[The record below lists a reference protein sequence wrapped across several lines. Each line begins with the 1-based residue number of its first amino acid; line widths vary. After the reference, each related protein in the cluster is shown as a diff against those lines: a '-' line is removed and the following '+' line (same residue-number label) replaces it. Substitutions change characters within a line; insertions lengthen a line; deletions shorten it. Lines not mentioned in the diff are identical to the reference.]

1 MVICYRMKVLQ
12 MRQLRIKDNNQRNK
26 SEFLEIPNLVK
37 TISNKTLEKLEK
49 EGVFVFPETVHD
61 AEDITRDQMILQS
74 VNDTYRSGNVM
85 GFLGYGEE
93 RLVIE
98 SRFSTGDNDFLFQYL
113 LERVL
118 DFPNI
123 VNLETDATH
132 DDRMFSL
139 LLFLF
144 PSYLAA
150 AMRKGVFKT
159 YVRNEYND
167 GNVKGTINIDRHI
180 RKNIPFVGNIAYSQR
195 EYAYDNF
202 LMQLIRHTVE
212 FIKRKPYGHKLLAKV
227 KDEVQQVIEATPD
240 YEAKN
245 LRKVLV
251 ENKKNTVRHA
261 FYHEYRALQR
271 LCILILQN
279 EKSQVGLG
287 ERKIYGILFDGA
299 WLWEEYINTIVDNT
313 FYHPM
318 NKGGKGAQWLFTV
331 DGSIK
336 GLIYP
341 DYIGKSPV
349 NRIIADAKYKPIDN
363 IGNKDYLQVLAYMFR
378 FDAKKAFYFY
388 PETEDVED
396 KVFWLNKGSSYEKN
410 VKAREDVCLIKHGLH
425 IPSGAES
432 YNDFVEA
439 IKKSEAEFK
448 KPFSEIVEMKV
459 FG

>member
-1 MVICYRMKVLQ
+1 M
-12 MRQLRIKDNNQRNK
+12 
-26 SEFLEIPNLVK
+26 K
-37 TISNKTLEKLEK
+37 TIADKTLEELEK
-49 EGVFVFPETVHD
+49 EGVFVFPEMVHE
-61 AEDITRDQMILQS
+61 AEDVTRDQMILQS

-98 SRFSTGDNDFLFQYL
+98 SRFSTGDNDFLLQYL
-113 LERVL
+113 LERIL

-132 DDRMFSL
+132 DDKMFSL
-139 LLFLF
+139 LLALFL
-144 PSYLAA
+144 SYLVS

-212 FIKRKPYGHKLLAKV
+212 FIKRKPYGHKLLAKA
-227 KDEVQQVIEATPD
+227 KEEVQLVVEATPS
-240 YEAKN
+240 YEAKD
-245 LRKVLV
+245 LRRILV

-261 FYHEYRALQR
+261 YYHEYRALQR

-279 EKSQVGLG
+279 KKTQLGLG
-287 ERKIYGILFDGA
+287 ASKIYGIVFDGA
-299 WLWEEYINTIVDNT
+299 WLWEEYVNSLVDEI

-318 NKGGKGAQWLFTV
+318 NKGGKGAQWLFA
-331 DGSIK
+331 GGA

-341 DYIGKSPV
+341 DFIGKNPN
-349 NRIIADAKYKPIDN
+349 NRIIADAKYKPVDN

-378 FDAKKAFYFY
+378 FDAKRAFYFY
-388 PETEDVED
+388 PDVDAIED
-396 KVFWLNKGSSYEKN
+396 KVFWLNSGSSYEKN
-410 VKAREDVCLIKHGLH
+410 VQKRDDICLTKHGLH
-425 IPSGAES
+425 IPKDAAS
-432 YNDFVEA
+432 YDEFVA
-439 IKKSEAEFK
+439 LIKACEVEFLSE
-448 KPFSEIVEMKV
+448 FSDMTNIEDRGK
-459 FG
+459 

>member
-1 MVICYRMKVLQ
+1 MK
-12 MRQLRIKDNNQRNK
+12 QLKIKDNDQRK
-26 SEFLEIPNLVK
+26 KEEFFDIPGLVK
-37 TISNKTLEKLEK
+37 TIADKTLEELEK
-49 EGVFVFPETVHD
+49 EGVFVFPEMVHD
-61 AEDITRDQMILQS
+61 AEDVTRDQMILQS

-98 SRFSTGDNDFLFQYL
+98 SRFSTGDNDYLFQYL
-113 LERVL
+113 LECVL

-132 DDRMFSL
+132 DDKMFSL

-144 PSYLAA
+144 PSYLAG
-150 AMRKGVFKT
+150 AMRKGAFKT
-159 YVRNEYND
+159 YVRNEYSD

-195 EYAYDNF
+195 EYAYDNY
-202 LMQLIRHTVE
+202 LMQLVRHTVE

-227 KDEVQQVIEATPD
+227 KEEVQIVVEATPS

-245 LRKVLV
+245 LRRILV

-261 FYHEYRALQR
+261 YYHEYRALQR

-279 EKSQVGLG
+279 EKTQVGLG
-287 ERKIYGILFDGA
+287 ARKIYGIVFDGA
-299 WLWEEYINTIVDNT
+299 WLWEEYVNSLVDKV

-318 NKGGKGAQWLFTV
+318 NKGGKGAQWLFA
-331 DGSIK
+331 GGA

-341 DYIGKSPV
+341 DFIGKDPN
-349 NRIIADAKYKPIDN
+349 NRIIADAKYKPVDN

-378 FDAKKAFYFY
+378 FDAKRAFYFY
-388 PETEDVED
+388 PDVEAIED
-396 KVFWLNKGSSYEKN
+396 KVFWLNSGSSYEKN
-410 VKAREDVCLIKHGLH
+410 VQKRDDICLTKHGLH
-425 IPSGAES
+425 IPKDAAS
-432 YNDFVEA
+432 YDEFVA
-439 IKKSEAEFK
+439 LIKACEVEFLSE
-448 KPFSEIVEMKV
+448 FSDMTNIEDRDK
-459 FG
+459 

>member
-1 MVICYRMKVLQ
+1 MK
-12 MRQLRIKDNNQRNK
+12 QLRIKDNDQRK
-26 SEFLEIPNLVK
+26 KEEFFDIPGLVK
-37 TISNKTLEKLEK
+37 TISDKTLEKLER
-49 EGVFVFPETVHD
+49 EGVFVFPEMVRD

-123 VNLETDATH
+123 VNLETDASR
-132 DDRMFSL
+132 DDKMFSL

-144 PSYLAA
+144 PSYLSA
-150 AMRKGVFKT
+150 AMRKGAFKT

-167 GNVKGTINIDRHI
+167 GNVRGTIDINRHI

-195 EYAYDNF
+195 EYAYDNY
-202 LMQLIRHTVE
+202 LMQLVRHTIE

-227 KDEVQQVIEATPD
+227 KDEVRLVVEATPS
-240 YEAKN
+240 YEAKD
-245 LRKVLV
+245 LRKILI
-251 ENKKNTVRHA
+251 ENKKTTVRHA
-261 FYHEYRALQR
+261 YYHEYRALQR

-279 EKSQVGLG
+279 EKTQVGLG
-287 ERKIYGILFDGA
+287 ARKIYGILFDGA
-299 WLWEEYINTIVDNT
+299 WLWEEYVNSLVSDM

-318 NKGGKGAQWLFTV
+318 NKGGKGAQWLF
-331 DGSIK
+331 GGGI

-341 DYIGKSPV
+341 DFISKNAE
-349 NRIIADAKYKPIDN
+349 NRVIADAKYKPVDN

-388 PETEDVED
+388 PEVNNIED
-396 KVFWLNKGSSYEKN
+396 KHLGLNSGSTYERNVETRDDVFI
-410 VKAREDVCLIKHGLH
+410 VKHGLK
-425 IPSGAES
+425 IPKDANSYEEFVRSIKERES
-432 YNDFVEA
+432 MFINDLM
-439 IKKSEAEFK
+439 INRN
-448 KPFSEIVEMKV
+448 MTC
-459 FG
+459 

>member
-1 MVICYRMKVLQ
+1 MK
-12 MRQLRIKDNNQRNK
+12 QLKIKDNDQRK
-26 SEFLEIPNLVK
+26 KEEFFDISGLVK
-37 TISNKTLEKLEK
+37 ITADKTLEELEK
-49 EGVFVFPETVHD
+49 EGIFVFPEMLYD
-61 AEDITRDQMILQS
+61 AEDVTRDQMIIQS

-98 SRFSTGDNDFLFQYL
+98 SRFSTGDDDYLFQYL

-132 DDRMFSL
+132 DDKMFLL

-144 PSYLAA
+144 PSYLAV
-150 AMRKGVFKT
+150 AMRKGAFKT

-195 EYAYDNF
+195 EYAYDNC
-202 LMQLIRHTVE
+202 LMQLVRHTVE

-227 KDEVQQVIEATPD
+227 KEEVRLVVQATPS

-245 LRKVLV
+245 LRKILV

-261 FYHEYRALQR
+261 YYHEYRALQR

-279 EKSQVGLG
+279 EKTLVGLG
-287 ERKIYGILFDGA
+287 ARKIYGIVFDGA
-299 WLWEEYINTIVDNT
+299 WLWEEYVNLLVDEM

-318 NKGGKGAQWLFTV
+318 NKGGKGAQWLFA
-331 DGSIK
+331 GGA
-336 GLIYP
+336 GLVYP
-341 DYIGKSPV
+341 DFIGKNPN

-378 FDAKKAFYFY
+378 FGSKRAFYFY
-388 PETEDVED
+388 PEVDDIED
-396 KVFWLNKGSSYEKN
+396 KVFWLNSGISYEKN
-410 VKAREDVCLIKHGLH
+410 VQRRDDICLTKHGLH
-425 IPSGAES
+425 IPQDVAS
-432 YNDFVEA
+432 YDEFVER
-439 IKKSEAEFK
+439 IKTSETEFLSE
-448 KPFSEIVEMKV
+448 FSVNS
-459 FG
+459 

>member
-1 MVICYRMKVLQ
+1 MK
-12 MRQLRIKDNNQRNK
+12 QLKIKDNDQRK
-26 SEFLEIPNLVK
+26 KEEFFEIPGLVK
-37 TISNKTLEKLEK
+37 TIADKTLEELEK
-49 EGVFVFPETVHD
+49 EGVFVFPEMVHE
-61 AEDITRDQMILQS
+61 AEDVTRDQMILQS

-98 SRFSTGDNDFLFQYL
+98 SRFSTGDNDFLLQYL
-113 LERVL
+113 LERIL

-132 DDRMFSL
+132 DDKMFSL
-139 LLFLF
+139 LLALFL
-144 PSYLAA
+144 SYLVS

-212 FIKRKPYGHKLLAKV
+212 FIKRKPYGHKLLAKA
-227 KDEVQQVIEATPD
+227 KEEVQLVVEATPS
-240 YEAKN
+240 YEAKD
-245 LRKVLV
+245 LRRILV

-261 FYHEYRALQR
+261 YYHEYRALQR

-279 EKSQVGLG
+279 KKTQLGLG
-287 ERKIYGILFDGA
+287 ASKIYGIVFDGA
-299 WLWEEYINTIVDNT
+299 WLWEEYVNSLVDEI

-318 NKGGKGAQWLFTV
+318 NKGGKGAQWLFA
-331 DGSIK
+331 GGA

-341 DYIGKSPV
+341 DFIGKNPN
-349 NRIIADAKYKPIDN
+349 NRIIADAKYKPVDN

-378 FDAKKAFYFY
+378 FDAKRAFYFY
-388 PETEDVED
+388 PDVDAIED
-396 KVFWLNKGSSYEKN
+396 KVFWLNSGSSYGKN
-410 VKAREDVCLIKHGLH
+410 VQKRDDICLTKHGLH
-425 IPSGAES
+425 IPKDAAS
-432 YNDFVEA
+432 YDEFVA
-439 IKKSEAEFK
+439 LIKACEVEFLSE
-448 KPFSEIVEMKV
+448 FSDMTNIEDRGK
-459 FG
+459 